1 MGCEIAQ
8 SSCYKHAPRR
18 LMSERLMPKRIL
30 ITPGEPAGVGP
41 DITIQIAQQHFDAEL
56 VVIADTDLLKARAE
70 QLKLPLTLIPF
81 DKNNHPEINPPGTL
95 KIIPVTLGAPCKTGQ
110 LNRDNANYVIQCLTL
125 AADYCQQQIADAVV
139 TGPVHKGIINDANIS
154 FRGHTEFFAERC
166 HVKQPIMLFVTPKT
180 NVALLTTHLALADVP
195 RAITAEKI
203 KSILRILQI
212 ELCNKFRLTNPRILV
227 CGLNPHAGEKGHL
240 GREEIDIIEPALN
253 DLRLEKLNVIGPL
266 PADTIF
272 TEKYLAEADAILA
285 MYHDQALPVVKYMG
299 FGHAVNV
306 TLGLPFIRTSVD
318 HGTALDVAGTDKVDA
333 GSLVAALKLAIQLT
347 VSH

>member
-1 MGCEIAQ
+1 
-8 SSCYKHAPRR
+8 
-18 LMSERLMPKRIL
+18 MPKRIL

-56 VVIADTDLLKARAE
+56 VVVADPDLLKARAE
-70 QLKLPLTLIPF
+70 QLKLPLTLLSF
-81 DKNNHPEINPPGTL
+81 DENKKPEINPPGTL
-95 KIIPVTLGAPCKTGQ
+95 KIIPVALGVPCKAGQ

-125 AADYCQQQIADAVV
+125 AADYCQQQIADAIV

-166 HVKQPIMLFVTPKT
+166 GVKQPIMLFVTPET

-195 RAITAEKI
+195 RAITSEKI
-203 KSILRILQI
+203 KSVLRILHI
-212 ELCNKFRLTNPRILV
+212 ELCSKFRLTNPRILV

-253 DLRLEKLNVIGPL
+253 ELRSEKLNAEKLNIIGPL
-266 PADTIF
+266 SADTIF

-333 GSLVAALKLAIQLT
+333 GSLVAALQLAIQLAVT
-347 VSH
+347 RDLSS